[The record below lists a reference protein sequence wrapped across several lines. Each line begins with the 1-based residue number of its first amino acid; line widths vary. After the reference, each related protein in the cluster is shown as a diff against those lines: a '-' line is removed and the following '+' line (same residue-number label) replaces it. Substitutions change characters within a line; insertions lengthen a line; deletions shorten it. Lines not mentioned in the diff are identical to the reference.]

1 MSASATAAPATSAT
15 SLAGRLEVRGMSK
28 HYYGLYAL
36 KDVSFS
42 MEPGELV
49 GLIGPNGSGKTTA
62 IDCIT
67 GLQRADAGDVT
78 LDGRSIGGA
87 SPHALAKQGLAR
99 TFQTVR
105 VFTSLS
111 VRRNLLV
118 VGLGRLPSRSEW
130 GQYLLRQD
138 RNPELHTRVAELID
152 HFALS
157 RVAETP
163 AGQLSYGQR
172 KLVEFA
178 AALVM
183 PPRVLLLDEPV
194 AAVNPTIGNLVRDWI
209 VRLHEHGTTILL
221 VEHNIEL
228 VTGICDRL
236 VVLDHGVKIAD
247 GVPASVVAD
256 RAVQEA
262 YLGR

>member
-1 MSASATAAPATSAT
+1 MSHAVAQAAQPLSPLGGAV
-15 SLAGRLEVRGMSK
+15 EVRGLSK
-28 HYYGLYAL
+28 HYYGVYAL
-36 KDVSFS
+36 RDVTFS
-42 MEPGELV
+42 VGSGELV

-67 GLQRADAGDVT
+67 GLQAADAGEIA
-78 LDGRSIGGA
+78 LDGHSIRGA
-87 SPHALAKQGLAR
+87 LPHGLAKRGLTR

-111 VRRNLLV
+111 VRQNLLV

-130 GQYLLRQD
+130 AEYALPQNHRPD
-138 RNPELHTRVAELID
+138 LHQRVAQLIEL
-152 HFALS
+152 FALS
-157 RVAETP
+157 RVTETP

-178 AALVM
+178 AALVV

-194 AAVNPTIGNLVRDWI
+194 AAVNPTIGNVIREWI
-209 VRLHEHGTTILL
+209 VRLHMEGTTILL
-221 VEHNIEL
+221 IEHNIEL

-236 VVLDHGVKIAD
+236 VVLDHGLKIAD
-247 GVPASVVAD
+247 GTPTSVIAD
-256 RAVQEA
+256 PAVQEA